1 MSAPPA
7 LRRSKAREPCPTEMT
22 HQASLIPGEKAFT
35 GDASAGQKEI
45 ECAGA
50 ALTNPG

>member
-1 MSAPPA
+1 
-7 LRRSKAREPCPTEMT
+7 MT
-22 HQASLIPGEKAFT
+22 HQASLIPGEESFT
-35 GDASAGQKEI
+35 GYASAREKEI